1 MKKYTSKALHSRSIP
16 FSFGIILFVF
26 TSHRGNDFA
35 ATPANKY
42 SADAAIVW
50 MKMQSRLLVGTP
62 GILPHVAGR
71 TYAYTG
77 LTLYESIVPGM
88 KDYQSLAPQLNGNLK
103 LPVPQ
108 KDKKYYWPASANAA
122 LAFINR
128 NLLPHT
134 TPGLLN
140 AIDSLESDFYNK
152 CKGSADA
159 EQLQRSADF
168 GRQVAIAIFE
178 WSKTDGGH
186 EAYKSPV
193 SDNYIPP
200 RSPGKWVPT
209 DTIFKKPVY
218 PYWGNNRTFIPG
230 IAEASQP
237 PSPPAYS
244 ETPGS
249 DFYNAANEIYRMSQ
263 NLKPEDSLCAKF
275 WAYERLNNDD
285 VATYDEASHAAN
297 IATQMILIKKLPL
310 QDVAVLYCK
319 HGIAGNDAGISCVK
333 TKFQYNVVRPV
344 TYIRTVLGHPNWNP
358 VIFTPPFPEYTSGHA
373 AVSMSYAAILENR
386 FGRVSFTDHSFDKS
400 YGSREFESFEA
411 YAKEAALSRMYGGIH
426 YRFGMEEGLRQG
438 KKVAA
443 MVNQLKFK
451 K

>member
-1 MKKYTSKALHSRSIP
+1 MKKSISKSLYSPTILCSV
-16 FSFGIILFVF
+16 GIIFFVL

-35 ATPANKY
+35 GTPPNQY
-42 SADAAIVW
+42 PADVAIVW
-50 MKMQSRLLVGTP
+50 MKMQNRLLVGTP

-71 TYAYTG
+71 VYGYTG

-88 KDYQSLAPQLNGNLK
+88 TGYQSLAPQLNGNLK

-108 KDKKYYWPASANAA
+108 KGKKYYWPASGNAA

-134 TPGLLN
+134 APALLN

-152 CKGSADA
+152 CKASADD
-159 EQLQRSADF
+159 EELQRSADF
-168 GRQVAIAIFE
+168 GKQVAIAIFE
-178 WSKTDGGH
+178 WSKNDGGH

-193 SDNYIPP
+193 SANYVLPNG
-200 RSPGKWVPT
+200 PGKWVPT
-209 DTIFKKPVY
+209 DTIFKRPVY

-230 IAEASQP
+230 IVEASQP
-237 PSPPAYS
+237 PPPPVYS
-244 ETPGS
+244 ETQGS
-249 DFYNAANEIYRMSQ
+249 DFYNAANEIYKMSQ
-263 NLKPEDSLCAKF
+263 NLKREDSLCAKF
-275 WAYERLNNDD
+275 WAYEPLTSDD
-285 VATYDEASHAAN
+285 VAAYHDVSHAAN
-297 IATQMILIKKLPL
+297 IATQMILIQKLPL
-310 QDVAVLYCK
+310 QDAAVLYCK

-373 AVSMSYAAILENR
+373 SVSMAYATVLEDR
-386 FGRVSFTDHSFDKS
+386 FGRIPFTDHSFDKS
-400 YGSREFESFEA
+400 YGSRKFESFEA

-426 YRFGMEEGLRQG
+426 YRFGMDEGLKQG